1 MTDRQSKMVEPIL
14 ATIKNEDIR
23 EFAKVL
29 VDGLPDY
36 IWHVG
41 ASSTGKY
48 HPAYSLGDGGLMR
61 HQIAVVRFLNFF
73 FELEQYT
80 TKFTDR
86 EMDLMR
92 VAGLVHDGRKSG
104 EQVDYDKSKYTKF
117 DHPIQMANVI
127 RSYDGK
133 YLNHDELEF
142 IAHCIESH
150 MGQWSTDKKS
160 STVLPKPLDEYQHFV
175 HLADYL
181 ASRKSLTMEFD
192 GYVQPEVE
200 LPDVNEY
207 VVNFGRHKGTK
218 LVDLFERHRDY
229 CAWLKENVENNV
241 LKGLIEQLEQEEQKK
256 KLEEQKNEQEED
268 EI

>member
-1 MTDRQSKMVEPIL
+1 MTEQQNNMVAPIL
-14 ATIKNEDIR
+14 ETIVNEDIG
-23 EFAKVL
+23 EFARVL

-61 HQIAVVRFLNFF
+61 HQIAVVRFLNYF
-73 FELEQYT
+73 FELEQYN

-86 EMDLMR
+86 EIDLMR
-92 VAGLVHDGRKSG
+92 VACLCHDGRKSG
-104 EQVDYDKSKYTKF
+104 EQSDYEKSKYTRF

-127 RSYDGK
+127 RSYDGQ

-142 IAHCIESH
+142 CAHCIESH
-150 MGQWSTDKKS
+150 MGQWSTDRKS
-160 STVLPKPLDEYQHFV
+160 SAALPKPQDEAQYFV

-181 ASRKSLTMEFD
+181 ASRKDLTMAFD
-192 GYVQPEVE
+192 NVEMTKSAPSTVNVDDYVI
-200 LPDVNEY
+200 
-207 VVNFGRHKGTK
+207 NFGKYKGTK
-218 LVDLFERHRDY
+218 LIDLFNKDRSY
-229 CAWLKENVENNV
+229 CMWLKENSYQKEIVNMIKQVET
-241 LKGLIEQLEQEEQKK
+241 KKAQED
-256 KLEEQKNEQEED
+256 D

>member
-1 MTDRQSKMVEPIL
+1 MTEQQSKMVEPIL
-14 ATIKNEDIR
+14 STIVNNDIR

-48 HPAYSLGDGGLMR
+48 HPAYSLGEGGLMR

-73 FELEQYT
+73 FELEQYNT
-80 TKFTDR
+80 QFTSR

-104 EQVDYDKSKYTKF
+104 EQSDYERSKFTKF
-117 DHPIQMANVI
+117 DHPVQMANVV
-127 RSYDGK
+127 RGFDGK
-133 YLNHDELEF
+133 YLNNNELEF

-150 MGQWSTDKKS
+150 MGQWNTDRKS
-160 STVLPKPLDEYQHFV
+160 SVVLDKPKDGYQYFV

-181 ASRKSLTMEFD
+181 ASRKDLTVAFD
-192 GYVQPEVE
+192 GYEQTTAE
-200 LPDVNEY
+200 LPDINTY
-207 VVNFGRHKGTK
+207 TLNFGRHSGKTIPEIAARDMGWLTWAK
-218 LVDLFERHRDY
+218 DSLSREPERT
-229 CAWLKENVENNV
+229 LINNYI
-241 LKGLIEQLEQEEQKK
+241 KSQ
-256 KLEEQKNEQEED
+256 ED

>member
-1 MTDRQSKMVEPIL
+1 MTEQQSNMVTPVLE
-14 ATIKNEDIR
+14 TIVNNDIR

-61 HQIAVVRFLNFF
+61 HQVAVVRFLNYF
-73 FELEQYT
+73 FELEQYN
-80 TKFTDR
+80 TKFTSR

-104 EQVDYDKSKYTKF
+104 EQFDYERSKFTKF

-127 RSYDGK
+127 RSYEGK
-133 YLNHDELEF
+133 YLDRDELEF
-142 IAHCIESH
+142 CAHCIESH
-150 MGQWSTDKKS
+150 MGQWSTDRKS
-160 STVLPKPLDEYQHFV
+160 SVVLPKPQDEAQYFV

-181 ASRKSLTMEFD
+181 ASRKDLTMAFD
-192 GYVQPEVE
+192 NVEAPKAPQAKPTVSVDDYVI
-200 LPDVNEY
+200 
-207 VVNFGRHKGTK
+207 NFGKYKGTK
-218 LVDLFERHRDY
+218 LVVLFKQDHDY
-229 CAWLKENVENNV
+229 CMWLKENSF
-241 LKGLIEQLEQEEQKK
+241 QEEVKNMI
-256 KLEEQKNEQEED
+256 KLVEAKFAQEDD

>member
-1 MTDRQSKMVEPIL
+1 MTEQQSNMVAPIL
-14 ATIKNEDIR
+14 ATIANDDIR

-61 HQIAVVRFLNFF
+61 HQIAVVRFLNYF
-73 FELEQYT
+73 FELEQYN
-80 TKFTDR
+80 TKFTSR

-92 VAGLVHDGRKSG
+92 VAGLCHDGRKSG
-104 EQVDYDKSKYTKF
+104 EQTDYERSKFTKF
-117 DHPIQMANVI
+117 DHPLQMANVI
-127 RSYDGK
+127 RSYDGQ

-142 IAHCIESH
+142 MAHCIESH
-150 MGQWSTDKKS
+150 MGQWSTDRKS
-160 STVLPKPLDEYQHFV
+160 SVVLPKPMDEYQHFV

-181 ASRKSLTMEFD
+181 ASRKDLTMAFD
-192 GYVQPEVE
+192 NVE
-200 LPDVNEY
+200 TPKSQMPNINEY
-207 VVNFGRHKGTK
+207 KMTSGSFAGKTIPEIAKIRPNYLTWAIENHPNEVVRTLAKQFLAN
-218 LVDLFERHRDY
+218 
-229 CAWLKENVENNV
+229 
-241 LKGLIEQLEQEEQKK
+241 QED
-256 KLEEQKNEQEED
+256 D